1 MPSYA
6 LKKTVQKNMDAR
18 ISQVRRWQRRSLVP
32 APAAGLWYGVA
43 GIAALAALGVRWAL
57 DPVLG
62 VPSPYLASA
71 LAVIVAAWFGGRGPG
86 FASTAL
92 STLGTQFLL
101 LEPRYSFAIAHREA
115 VAGLA
120 LFLVVGSLIS

>member
-1 MPSYA
+1 MA
-6 LKKTVQKNMDAR
+6 V
-18 ISQVRRWQRRSLVP
+18 
-32 APAAGLWYGVA
+32 VA
-43 GIAALAALGVRWAL
+43 TLAALGVRWAL

-62 VPSPYLASA
+62 VHSPYLASA

-120 LFLVVGSLIS
+120 LFVVVGSLISVLVGNLRELHLASARAEEALWRKTQLDRKSVE